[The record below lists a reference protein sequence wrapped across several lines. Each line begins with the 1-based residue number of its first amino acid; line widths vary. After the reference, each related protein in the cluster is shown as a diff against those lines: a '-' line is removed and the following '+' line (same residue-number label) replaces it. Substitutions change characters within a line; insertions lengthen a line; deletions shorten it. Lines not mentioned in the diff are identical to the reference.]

1 MKKAFV
7 FVLVLM
13 FLVLAG
19 CNNSDL
25 ISTASKGSDSLP
37 QWKKLYLDTLEDI
50 KDDYREFALIY
61 IDSDNIPE
69 LYVSG
74 KDEATG
80 DKILAVKNNALLTQ
94 YLLRIGGS
102 YYIPKSGLILNQNG
116 HMGAY
121 HTDIYR
127 LEAEFEQLFS
137 GLRTESIKGSETN
150 YELIEK
156 YYTNIKIA
164 NNDYE
169 GDEVTE
175 AEFNEEIGNLF
186 DLSKKVSMN
195 ETTYSYDEILN
206 KIVNY

>member
-80 DKILAVKNNALLTQ
+80 DKILAVKNTALLTQ

-127 LEAEFEQLFS
+127 LETEFEQLFS
-137 GLRTESIKGSETN
+137 GLRTESIKGSETD

-156 YYTNIKIA
+156 YYTNVKIA